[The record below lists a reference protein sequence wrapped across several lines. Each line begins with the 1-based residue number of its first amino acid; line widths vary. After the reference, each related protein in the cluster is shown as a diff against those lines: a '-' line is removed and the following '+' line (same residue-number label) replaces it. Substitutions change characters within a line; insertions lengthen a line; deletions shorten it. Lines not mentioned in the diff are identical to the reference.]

1 MKRHEALQPLS
12 RDHHE
17 TLILAQLLKKGA
29 PKYRG
34 LPGDREGKIIYAR
47 SLFSEKISAH
57 FEHEESII
65 KKLVELKSDTLNDLG
80 EVVKTDHR
88 ELREMFAKLH
98 QDSAEEDLDVLGKK
112 LEAHVRME
120 ERIYFPKVEE
130 LCPAS
135 LMEEISSGLKH

>member
-29 PKYRG
+29 PAYRG
-34 LPGDREGKIIYAR
+34 LPEDLAGKIIYAR

-57 FEHEESII
+57 FESEESII
-65 KKLVELKSDTLNDLG
+65 EKLLDLHSDSLNELG
-80 EVVKTDHR
+80 EVVKTDH
-88 ELREMFAKLH
+88 EVLRQMFENLH
-98 QDSAEEDLDVLGKK
+98 RDSTAEDLDTLGKK

-120 ERIYFPKVEE
+120 ERVYFPKVEE
-130 LCPAS
+130 LCPVA
-135 LMEEISSGLKH
+135 LMDEISNVLKH

>member
-34 LPGDREGKIIYAR
+34 LPEDREGKIIYAR
-47 SLFSEKISAH
+47 SLFNEKILAH
-57 FEHEESII
+57 FESEESII
-65 KKLVELKSDTLNDLG
+65 NKLIDLKSDTLNDLG
-80 EVVKTDHR
+80 EIVKTDHK
-88 ELREMFAKLH
+88 ELRQMFANLH
-98 QDSAEEDLDVLGKK
+98 QDSTEEDLDVLGKK

-130 LCPAS
+130 LCPAV
-135 LMEEISSGLKH
+135 LMEEISSELKH